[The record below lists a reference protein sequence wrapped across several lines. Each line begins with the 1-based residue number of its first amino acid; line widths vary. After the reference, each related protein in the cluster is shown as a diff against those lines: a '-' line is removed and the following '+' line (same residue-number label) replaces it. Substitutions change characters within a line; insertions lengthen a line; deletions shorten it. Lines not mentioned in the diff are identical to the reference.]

1 MSLLQAALLPS
12 NLKQRIL
19 ESGANFLLPQYTARF
34 QLFPDL
40 SFAKRPSPRVQIT
53 RVILHLIAASSGDAG
68 TAAPSDS
75 SGIVLRWPGR
85 GLENACTGAT
95 NCIVTE
101 RLLLSWK
108 EEEKPPPQAHF
119 RVNIGASQ
127 SQISCIALWVSLSST
142 PALADAPGRE
152 RFLGHTPYRNALG
165 RSQSRNRSAGRY
177 PAAKISP
184 KKVKV

>member
-53 RVILHLIAASSGDAG
+53 RVILHLIADLLETQA
-68 TAAPSDS
+68 AAPSDS

-95 NCIVTE
+95 NRIVTE